1 MLIPLAT
8 GRAQQ
13 NIGRPIREPMVMRTC
28 HDACVPADAPAF
40 ESAHLLTAR
49 ETAAT
54 VAAMARDLDAARSA
68 GGRYVARGTNT
79 DPYLSWCMICASEI
93 RPGAS
98 VAIISIRA

>member
-1 MLIPLAT
+1 MFIPLAT

-13 NIGRPIREPMVMRTC
+13 NVGRPTREPRIMRTC
-28 HDACVPADAPAF
+28 HDACAPASASAF
-40 ESAHLLTAR
+40 ESARLLTAR

-68 GGRYVARGTNT
+68 GGRYVARSANT
-79 DPYLSWCMICASEI
+79 DPYPSWCMICASEI
-93 RPGAS
+93 RPDAT